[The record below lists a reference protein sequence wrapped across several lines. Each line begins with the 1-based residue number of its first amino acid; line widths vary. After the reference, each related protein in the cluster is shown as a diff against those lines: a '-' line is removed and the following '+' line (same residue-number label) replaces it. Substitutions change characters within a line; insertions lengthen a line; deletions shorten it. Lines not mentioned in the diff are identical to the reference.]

1 VTSRLDPALE
11 MAAAVPFAMAV
22 LIVAIGLLRLPAA
35 GRAAPEELAAAL
47 ALGLELLLA
56 AGLLRLAVI
65 DDFLSLAVVAAVVV
79 LRKLVS
85 TGIRLAVRAVGSS
98 FRRPVR

>member
-1 VTSRLDPALE
+1 
-11 MAAAVPFAMAV
+11 
-22 LIVAIGLLRLPAA
+22 
-35 GRAAPEELAAAL
+35 
-47 ALGLELLLA
+47 
-56 AGLLRLAVI
+56 LAVI

-98 FRRPVR
+98 LRRPVR